1 MNLMRKSIL
10 ALLIVG
16 FTNFNCFAIQGRQS
30 EVSSAEYAVYSAV
43 LAQSYARARI
53 TLFVIED
60 HTENTSVHYEDDMAG
75 YFRYV
80 KKHIPSLSQAAINNY
95 RKKDRESQPLTRL
108 FKFKIKYALI
118 SRTKFEGFAG
128 PGGMMEISKDG
139 WEKFYQ
145 EYPGALGLLS
155 LSRVGFDP
163 KKKQALVYVSD
174 MRGHPSGRSWG
185 AGSYVLLI
193 EKNGAWRV
201 RGHVA
206 VLVS

>member
-1 MNLMRKSIL
+1 MRKSLL
-10 ALLIVG
+10 ALLFLIVG
-16 FTNFNCFAIQGRQS
+16 FNFNCFALQTGQS

-43 LAQSYARARI
+43 LTQSYARAGI

-60 HTENTSVHYEDDMAG
+60 HTENTSGNYEDDIAG
-75 YFRYV
+75 HFRYV
-80 KKHIPSLSQAAINNY
+80 KKHIPSLSQAAINDY
-95 RKKDRESQPLTRL
+95 RKKDGESQPLTRL

-128 PGGMMEISKDG
+128 PGEMMEISKEG

-145 EYPGALGLLS
+145 EYPGALGLVA

-163 KKKQALVYVSD
+163 KKNQALVYVTD

-193 EKNGAWRV
+193 KKHGAWRV
-201 RGHVA
+201 R
-206 VLVS
+206 